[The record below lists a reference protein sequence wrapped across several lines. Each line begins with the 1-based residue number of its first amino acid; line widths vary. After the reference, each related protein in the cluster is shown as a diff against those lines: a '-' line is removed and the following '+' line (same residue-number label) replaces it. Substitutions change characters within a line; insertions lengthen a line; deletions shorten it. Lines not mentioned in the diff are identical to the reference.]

1 MQSTPVCLPGEF
13 HGQNRLVHSV
23 AELDMTEVTSHECA
37 YVLRT
42 ETGNGK
48 GFPLNSSNKITTT
61 TKAVSI
67 GYFED

>member
-1 MQSTPVCLPGEF
+1 MQSTPVFLPGEF
-13 HGQNRLVHSV
+13 HGQKGPVHSV
-23 AELDMTEVTSHECA
+23 AELDMTEATQHECA

-42 ETGNGK
+42 EIGIGK
-48 GFPLNSSNKITTT
+48 GFPLNSSNKIATT